1 MAAPRKRRKRRS
13 SEHDPGYKR
22 LFSHPQTVEELLRG
36 FLGEDWV
43 RGLDFSTLERVDR
56 SFVSDDLRARHGDL
70 VWRLRWRSGT
80 EGGGWLYLYLLLEFQ
95 STSDHFMAVRL
106 LTYVGLLLEQIIRA
120 ERLKPGDALP
130 VVLPLV
136 LYNGKGPWRAPL
148 DLSRLFVRAP
158 RGLRRHLPRLT
169 YLLLDENRLDLNRP
183 ELAGNRVA
191 ALFRIETCRSPRE
204 LPRLTERL
212 AALVP
217 AREPEL
223 RRTFGIWLRS
233 VLRRTFPGAT
243 IPGEVDLEEAPMLEQ
258 TLLEW
263 KDKIRREGRRE
274 GRQEGRVEGA
284 REVLLQMMEKRFGP
298 LSLEIRERVEAISSL
313 RRLKTLSERVLT
325 AKSPRE
331 MGLR

>member
-1 MAAPRKRRKRRS
+1 MGTSRKGRKDRS
-13 SEHDPGYKR
+13 AEHDSGYKR

-36 FLGEDWV
+36 FLRQEWV

-56 SFVSDDLRARHGDL
+56 SFVSDGLRARHGDL
-70 VWRLRWRSGT
+70 VWRVQWRSGA
-80 EGGGWLYLYLLLEFQ
+80 EGGGWLYVYLLLEFQ
-95 STSDHFMAVRL
+95 SSSYHFMAVRL

-120 ERLKPGDALP
+120 EKLKPGDALP

-148 DLSRLFVRAP
+148 DLSRLFAPSP

-169 YLLLDENRLDLNRP
+169 YLLLDENRLDLDRP
-183 ELAGNRVA
+183 DLAGNRVA
-191 ALFRIETCRSPRE
+191 ALFRIETCRSLRE

-274 GRQEGRVEGA
+274 GRVEGLREALLQLMEGR
-284 REVLLQMMEKRFGP
+284 FGS
-298 LSLEIRERVEAISSL
+298 LSPEIRERVEAVSSM
-313 RRLKTLSERVLT
+313 RRLQTLLERVLT